1 VIAISDQE
9 LQEVKDLRLDGAQLA
24 VVTQL
29 TPVGVN

>member
-9 LQEVKDLRLDGAQLA
+9 LQEVKDLRLDGTQFA

-29 TPVGVN
+29 APVGVN